1 MGRLPRSLATLALF
15 VVVSVPTIMFVI
27 ASCVGA
33 AYVQQIML
41 TTSFP
46 QRRQR

>member
-15 VVVSVPTIMFVI
+15 FAVSVPTIMLVI

-33 AYVQQIML
+33 AYVQQIVL

>member
-15 VVVSVPTIMFVI
+15 AAVSLPTIMVVI
-27 ASCVGA
+27 ASWVGA

-41 TTSFP
+41 TTPFP

>member
-15 VVVSVPTIMFVI
+15 FVVSLPAVMFVI

-33 AYVQQIML
+33 AYVQQIVQ